1 MKLKH
6 LGLLAL
12 FGLLSLSCS
21 DDKNSANGNGMGE
34 INATFEADYG
44 VRSSLATKEDNAT
57 TNEIEAI
64 SPDIQNFTV
73 HLTKSDGSFDKTW
86 PIAEF
91 PAEQKFSTGIYSME
105 IFYGNIN
112 EEGFEKP
119 YYYGTEKFEV
129 IDEEVATPSIE
140 AKLGNSMVSIAY
152 TEAFQN
158 YFSSYSTK
166 LRTAIGNI
174 IEFNKE
180 ETKPAY
186 VKPGKVTF
194 LLSMTKTNGTE
205 LSLEPAGID
214 NALACTHYKVT
225 FDVNGGEVGD
235 AVLSVTFD
243 DATEIKPIEI
253 PLSDELLLAPAPIIT
268 TKGFENNTVI
278 NIIEGDE
285 VPASVAIIAQS
296 GIAAVTLNTNSEYL
310 ISNGW
315 PSKID
320 LMTATTEQQ
329 ALLQQHG
336 LSVKGLWN
344 NPNKMAIIDFSNLI
358 PILKPT
364 NGNSSHSFTIQVKDI
379 YGREA
384 ETAAILT
391 INAPAVIFEMSK
403 AQKSEAGS
411 LEGTFLLTFNGNIDN
426 VSFKALNDYG
436 NYIEA
441 PVKSIQKNTDGTY
454 AVTVTIPD
462 NAANTTVKG
471 YYKGEEKSSIN
482 VKIGKTFTLSAN
494 DYDIWATKAM
504 VMVNTKVADFKNTVI
519 SNVKTVLVNGSETTN
534 YTKDATNYTFTVNGL
549 TPGAQN
555 VIKIIINDE
564 DGDETSASITVNTE
578 VAAQIPNSNME
589 NWTVESKSISG
600 KTYYNFLPYNTEN
613 GTEGWWATNNEIGQ
627 NGTIVL
633 GIWWKGCF
641 ASSTSYTTDAHSG
654 NKAAYIFTNGH
665 GRKYASTG
673 EILYTEGAYAGSL
686 FVGSFNY
693 DSSKSDGEPVH
704 GHAFTSRPSSMIF
717 WYKYAPKGTDSYK
730 VWVALKNGD
739 EVIAEG
745 TYTPTESSTP
755 VSSYAQASVN
765 LNYRVTT
772 KKATSICVQFL
783 STTKT
788 SFNSSDFNK
797 KVTINYPEVGN
808 WVAHRGSELWIDD
821 IVLNY

>member
-6 LGLLAL
+6 FGLLAL
-12 FGLLSLSCS
+12 TGLLSWSCS
-21 DDKNSANGNGMGE
+21 DNKNIAGNNGMGE

-44 VRSSLATKEDNAT
+44 VRSSLAAEDDNAT
-57 TNEIEAI
+57 IDDIEAI

-86 PIAEF
+86 PVSQF
-91 PAEQKFSTGIYSME
+91 PTAQKFSTGIYSME
-105 IFYGNIN
+105 IYYGSIN

-119 YYYGTEKFEV
+119 YYYGVEKFEV

-214 NALACTHYKVT
+214 NAEPCTHYKVT

-268 TKGFENNTVI
+268 RKGFNDNATL

-285 VPASVAIIAQS
+285 VPASVAIVAQS
-296 GIAAVTLNTNSEYL
+296 GIASVMLNTNSEYL

-315 PSKID
+315 LSEID
-320 LMTATTEQQ
+320 LMAATPEQQ
-329 ALLQQHG
+329 ALLTQYG
-336 LSVKGLWN
+336 LGVKGLWN
-344 NPNKMAIIDFSNLI
+344 NPDKMAVIDFSNLI
-358 PILKPT
+358 PKLKPI
-364 NGNSSHSFTIQVKDI
+364 NGNSTHSFTIQVKDI
-379 YGREA
+379 YGRES
-384 ETAAILT
+384 ETAAVLT
-391 INAPAVIFEMSK
+391 INAPAVIFELSD
-403 AQKSEAGS
+403 AQKSEASS
-411 LEGTFLLTFNGNIDN
+411 LEGTFLLTFNGNTDN
-426 VSFKALNDYG
+426 ISFKALNDYG

-441 PVKSIQKNTDGTY
+441 PVKSIQQNTDGTY

-462 NAANTTVKG
+462 NAANTIVKG

-494 DYDIWATKAM
+494 DYDIWATKAIIK
-504 VMVNTKVADFKNTVI
+504 VNTKVADFKNTVI
-519 SNVKTVLVNGSETTN
+519 SNVKTVLVNGTETTN

-613 GTEGWWATNNEIGQ
+613 GTESWWATNNEIGQ

-717 WYKYAPKGTDSYK
+717 WYKYVPKGTDSYK

>member
-12 FGLLSLSCS
+12 FGLLSCS
-21 DDKNSANGNGMGE
+21 DDKNNANGNGMGE

-91 PAEQKFSTGIYSME
+91 PAEQKFSTGIYTME

-119 YYYGTEKFEV
+119 YYYGIEKFEV
-129 IDEEVATPSIE
+129 IDEEVATPSVE

-205 LSLEPAGID
+205 LTLEPVGID
-214 NALACTHYKVT
+214 NAEPCTHYKVT
-225 FDVNGGEVGD
+225 FDVNEGEVGN
-235 AVLSVTFD
+235 AVLSVSFD
-243 DATEIKPIEI
+243 DTTTKTPIEI
-253 PLSDELLLAPAPIIT
+253 SLSDDLMLAPTPIIT

-285 VPASVAIIAQS
+285 VPASVAIVAQS

-344 NPNKMAIIDFSNLI
+344 NPSKMAIVDFSNLI
-358 PILKPT
+358 PKLKSM

-384 ETAAILT
+384 ETAAVLT
-391 INAPAVIFEMSK
+391 INAPAVIFEMSE

-441 PVKSIQKNTDGTY
+441 PVKTCLNNNNGTY
-454 AVTVTIPD
+454 TITLGLPD
-462 NAANTTVKG
+462 NAYSSTIKG

-504 VMVNTKVADFKNTVI
+504 VRVNTKVADFKNTVI
-519 SNVKTVLVNGSETTN
+519 NNVKTVLVNGSETTN

-549 TPGAQN
+549 TPGTQN
-555 VIKIIINDE
+555 IIKIIINDE
-564 DGDETSASITVNTE
+564 DGDETTASITINTE
-578 VAAQIPNSNME
+578 AAAQIPNSNME

-673 EILYTEGAYAGSL
+673 EILYAEGAYAGSL

-704 GHAFTSRPSSMIF
+704 GHAFSSRPLSMNF
-717 WYKYAPKGTDSYK
+717 WYKYIPKGTDSYK

-745 TYTPTESSTP
+745 TYIPTESSTP
-755 VSSYAQASVN
+755 VSSYAPASVN

-797 KVTINYPEVGN
+797 KVTINYPEAGE
-808 WVAHRGSELWIDD
+808 WVAHIGSELWIDD